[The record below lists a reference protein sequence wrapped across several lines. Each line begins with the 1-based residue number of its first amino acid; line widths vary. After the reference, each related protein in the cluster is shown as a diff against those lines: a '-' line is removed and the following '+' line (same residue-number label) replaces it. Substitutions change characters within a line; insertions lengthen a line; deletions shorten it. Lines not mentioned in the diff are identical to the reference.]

1 MEQSDNRQASDPSST
16 GGNMEQSEDSRSH
29 AAQNE
34 TTALAELVA
43 LRQRLA
49 TLEAHVA
56 GSRSQSRAW
65 SLFRPGRTRN
75 LALLTL
81 AVLLA
86 GVVITRGDDVIK
98 AIFISPAG
106 DVGIG
111 SNQPTQ
117 KLDVVGAVRS
127 RTGGFQFP
135 DGSQQATAAV
145 TIPSGAVVPFNLANC
160 PAGWS
165 EYQPAYGRFI
175 RGIDKS
181 GRSID
186 PSGQRNVNDYQD
198 YAIPQITGSITGV
211 NGATDQAWPWGFKPG
226 TSGAFD
232 VAFNFSP
239 YNKYNGTVYSPSAG
253 VGTTATFD
261 SKRVLPNNTA
271 TEARPRNVAL
281 LYCQKG

>member
-1 MEQSDNRQASDPSST
+1 MEHSD
-16 GGNMEQSEDSRSH
+16 DSRSH

-34 TTALAELVA
+34 TTTLAELEA

-49 TLEAHVA
+49 ALEARVA

-65 SLFRPGRTRN
+65 SLFRSGRTRN
-75 LALLTL
+75 ITLLAL

-86 GVVITRGDDVIK
+86 GAVITRGDDVIK
-98 AIFISPAG
+98 SLFISAAG

-117 KLDVVGAVRS
+117 KLDVVGTVRS
-127 RTGGFQFP
+127 RIGGFQFP
-135 DGSQQATAAV
+135 DGSMQVTAAV
-145 TIPSGAVVPFNLANC
+145 IPSGAVVPFNLANC
-160 PAGWS
+160 PAGWTD
-165 EYQPAYGRFI
+165 YTLAYGRFI

-181 GRSID
+181 DRSID
-186 PSGQRNVNDYQD
+186 PDGRRNVNTLQD
-198 YAIPQITGSITGV
+198 YAIPQITGSISGV
-211 NGATDQAWPWGFKPG
+211 NGATNQAWPWGFRPG

-232 VAFNFSP
+232 VPYNFSP
-239 YNKYNGTVYSPSAG
+239 YNRYNLEYSPRGG

-271 TEARPRNVAL
+271 PEARPKNVAL
-281 LYCQKG
+281 LYCQKS